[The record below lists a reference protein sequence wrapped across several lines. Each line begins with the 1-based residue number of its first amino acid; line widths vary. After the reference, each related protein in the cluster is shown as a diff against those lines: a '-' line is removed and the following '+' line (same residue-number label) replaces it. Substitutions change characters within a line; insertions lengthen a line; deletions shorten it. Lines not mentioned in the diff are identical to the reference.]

1 MNIRTQ
7 PSPPTRPFNHLFHCP
22 PREQDQVFPV
32 VDQAAFSE
40 HSRSFLSAFDEQ
52 AAKVRGTSH
61 KVGASVLLLGGLGAV
76 AGVALGG
83 VSPLE
88 GMIITAISGIAASL
102 AMMGAQVE
110 LTRNAQTNF
119 LTDAKVPYLQQ
130 TDGWLAADFT
140 SIEKS

>member
-1 MNIRTQ
+1 M
-7 PSPPTRPFNHLFHCP
+7 
-22 PREQDQVFPV
+22 
-32 VDQAAFSE
+32 
-40 HSRSFLSAFDEQ
+40 
-52 AAKVRGTSH
+52 
-61 KVGASVLLLGGLGAV
+61 
-76 AGVALGG
+76 ALGG

-88 GMIITAISGIAASL
+88 GMIITAISGIVASL
-102 AMMGAQVE
+102 AMMGTQVE